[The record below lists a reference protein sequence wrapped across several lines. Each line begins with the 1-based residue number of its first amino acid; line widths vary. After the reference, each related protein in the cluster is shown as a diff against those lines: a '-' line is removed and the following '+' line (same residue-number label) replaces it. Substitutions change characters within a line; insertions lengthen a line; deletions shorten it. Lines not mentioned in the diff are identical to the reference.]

1 MAVARIPSVEGGIQP
16 TLLDAKGDLITATA
30 NDTPARLGVGA
41 NNSMLT
47 ADSTASTGLK
57 YSMPASL
64 ATNARTAS
72 YTLVAAD
79 AGTRVTMNSASATTV
94 TVNSGLFAANDVV
107 QITNLG
113 VGVLTITAG
122 TATVSTAGVLILAQ
136 NASGSLYFTST
147 GVSIWNGSAA
157 AGGGMTLLSTTAIT
171 AATGFTISS
180 IDQTYTD
187 LVILV
192 QNAQLPTAGDAL
204 YLRVN
209 GVVLNYGWNAEGGS
223 SGAAVNIAITGAT
236 LLTNSIAAR
245 ILIPR
250 YSASEGTKMFSFN
263 SAYVENTTSNK
274 RGYSGAGYQSATTA
288 ITSVNISTGVGGSNF
303 SAQGNIYIY
312 GVK

>member
-16 TLLDAKGDLITATA
+16 TLLDVKGDLITATA

-94 TVNSGLFAANDVV
+94 TVNTGLFAANDVV

-113 VGVLTITAG
+113 AGVLTITAG
-122 TATVSTAGVLILAQ
+122 TATVSTAGVLTLAQ

-147 GVSIWNGSAA
+147 GVSIWDGSAA
-157 AGGGMTLLSTTAIT
+157 AASGGMTSLATGSMTGTANLTLSSISGAYQDLVLILKGFAVATNSDLAWTINGITTGYSAISTAISGDAANSYWTTGATKGTGTGSNIKLIFPNYAIAGLLKVTNIYGTYDSNTAGQYTRYNLMGMATTTAAIT
-171 AATGFTISS
+171 SITISS
-180 IDQTYTD
+180 NVGNWTSGTY
-187 LVILV
+187 
-192 QNAQLPTAGDAL
+192 
-204 YLRVN
+204 
-209 GVVLNYGWNAEGGS
+209 E
-223 SGAAVNIAITGAT
+223 
-236 LLTNSIAAR
+236 LL
-245 ILIPR
+245 
-250 YSASEGTKMFSFN
+250 
-263 SAYVENTTSNK
+263 
-274 RGYSGAGYQSATTA
+274 
-288 ITSVNISTGVGGSNF
+288 
-303 SAQGNIYIY
+303 